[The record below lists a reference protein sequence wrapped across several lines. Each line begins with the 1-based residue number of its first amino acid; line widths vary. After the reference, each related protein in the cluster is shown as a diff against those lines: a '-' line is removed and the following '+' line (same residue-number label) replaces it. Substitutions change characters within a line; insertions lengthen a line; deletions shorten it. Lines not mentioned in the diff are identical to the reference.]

1 MGYYF
6 LLQGIFL
13 THGWNQSLLHWQVGS
28 WPPSHQGSPCS
39 MIFKLYLLKRP
50 FPHSL
55 GNLIPCS
62 TFLWHQVDFSSHV
75 CISFFSIAFLFSIV
89 FSFFWEELPTLILLS
104 LVSYKS
110 PLISWLIQQLWFWF
124 LWSVCFSWPIFC
136 LIRQLEWR
144 EKCILQ
150 TWDSE
155 NTDIRWWIKKKSLQR

>member
-13 THGWNQSLLHWQVGS
+13 THGWNQSLLHWQVDS

-75 CISFFSIAFLFSIV
+75 CISFFSIAFLFSII
-89 FSFFWEELPTLILLS
+89 FSFFLGGDINFDPFITSQLQVTSYQLTYSTAVVFVSVKCLFLLTHFLFNKTS
-104 LVSYKS
+104 RMGGKMYSSNVRFWNPWYKMM
-110 PLISWLIQQLWFWF
+110 
-124 LWSVCFSWPIFC
+124 
-136 LIRQLEWR
+136 
-144 EKCILQ
+144 
-150 TWDSE
+150 D
-155 NTDIRWWIKKKSLQR
+155 